1 MKPVL
6 MAVTAATIAGAAGA
20 CLAAPSPLSRYVDR
34 ARVLLI
40 YAPTADDAELRR
52 QDAVL
57 DGQASGLKAREVV
70 VLRALGPAAPGP
82 QAEAIGAAEVRAAA
96 GLPADRFG
104 VALVG
109 KDGGVKLRRRHPIST
124 DELFRII
131 DAMPMRREE
140 MRRTGPG

>member
-1 MKPVL
+1 MKPML
-6 MAVTAATIAGAAGA
+6 MALTATAIAGAAGA
-20 CLAAPSPLSRYVDR
+20 DQAAPPPLSRYADR
-34 ARVLLI
+34 ARVLVI
-40 YAPTADDAELRR
+40 CAPTADDAELRG

-57 DGQASGLKAREVV
+57 GGQAFGLKAREVV
-70 VLRALGPAAPGP
+70 VLRAVEPAAPGP
-82 QAEAIGAAEVRAAA
+82 QAEPIGAAKVCAAA